1 MADDEGRRVLITGI
15 SSALASKLAARLETD
30 DRISYIA
37 GVDLTEPACELERT
51 EFVRA
56 DLRNPLVAKVI
67 DSARVDTIVH
77 MGLLPAPGDAGGR
90 SRMKELNVIGAMQL
104 LAGAQKASALRKVVV
119 KSTTA
124 VYGGAH
130 ADPAVFPEDAPVD
143 SGPKHGYTKDALEVE
158 RYARG
163 FARRRP
169 DADLTVLRFANFV
182 GPVVESPF
190 VRYLALPV
198 VPTVFGYDPRLQ
210 MCHEEDAAAVLERS
224 VLEDHPGTFN
234 VAGFG
239 VMYLSQAIRLAGRPS
254 VPTPG
259 PLTRSLANML
269 RATGR
274 VDFAADQLQT
284 LQYGRIG
291 DLTRLHERFGYTP
304 TYSTKGAF
312 EDLLASQR
320 IDALIDRDAAERWEH
335 GLHDALARA
344 RRAVGSADPRS

>member
-1 MADDEGRRVLITGI
+1 MLITGI
-15 SSALASKLAARLETD
+15 SSALASKLAARLEAD
-30 DRISYIA
+30 ERIAYLA
-37 GVDLTEPACELERT
+37 GVDLAEPACELTRT

-90 SRMKELNVIGAMQL
+90 ARMKELNVIGAMQL

-169 DADLTVLRFANFV
+169 EADLTVLRFANFV
-182 GPVVESPF
+182 GPAVESPF
-190 VRYLALPV
+190 VRFLALPV

-210 MCHEEDAAAVLERS
+210 LCHEEDAAAVLERS
-224 VLEDHPGTFN
+224 VLEDHPGIFN
-234 VAGFG
+234 VAGSG
-239 VMYLSQAIRLAGRPS
+239 VVYLSQAIRLAGRPS
-254 VPTPG
+254 VSTPG
-259 PLTRSLANML
+259 PLTRSLANVL

-274 VDFAADQLQT
+274 VDFAADQLQL
-284 LQYGRIG
+284 LQYGRVG
-291 DLTRLHERFGYTP
+291 DLTRLYEQFGYKP
-304 TYSTKGAF
+304 RYSTKAAF

-320 IDALIDRDAAERWEH
+320 IDSLIDRETAERWEASVYD
-335 GLHDALARA
+335 LVTRA
-344 RRAVGSADPRS
+344 RQAAAARDPRS